1 MGNREDLLAG
11 AKRCLFDKGFAR
23 TTARDIATASGV
35 SLAAIGYHF
44 GTKEALLTA
53 ALQEAIAD
61 WGAGLAET
69 LRGAT
74 DLASAWTLVLGSFA
88 DSGPLWAVQLELVSR
103 LSRDPALRATFA
115 GTNRQAR
122 QGLVELFRTLH
133 PDLDPADADRLGAL
147 YQALLVGSA
156 ATWLADPDSA
166 PAAEDLLTA
175 MRIVSASA

>member
-1 MGNREDLLAG
+1 MHLGE
-11 AKRCLFDKGFAR
+11 C
-23 TTARDIATASGV
+23 V
-35 SLAAIGYHF
+35 
-44 GTKEALLTA
+44 EVE

-61 WGAGLAET
+61 WGARLAET

-74 DLASAWTLVLGSFA
+74 DLTSAWTLVLGSFA
-88 DSGPLWAVQLELVSR
+88 DSGPLWAVQLELVSH
-103 LSRDPALRATFA
+103 LSRDAALRATFA

-133 PDLDPADADRLGAL
+133 PDLEPADADRLGAL

-166 PAAEDLLTA
+166 PAAEDLLKA
-175 MRIVSASA
+175 MKLVSAAA